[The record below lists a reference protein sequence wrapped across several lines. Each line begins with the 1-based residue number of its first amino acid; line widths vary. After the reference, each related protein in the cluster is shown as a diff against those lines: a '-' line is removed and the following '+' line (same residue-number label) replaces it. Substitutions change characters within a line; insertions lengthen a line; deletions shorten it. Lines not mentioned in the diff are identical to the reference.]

1 MTNANLQ
8 AWLDRDD
15 VELIN
20 TIKLEIRQHLTKL
33 KASGNNFYGYA
44 ILPGESYLIQNIF
57 PAFNRESDIKSE
69 NSDDSDDDIYYRY
82 CVDEWENWEYD
93 EFPKTNKLIDL
104 LNSQFK
110 ELHPK
115 KYPDK
120 PSMED
125 FFLDDFEV
133 AHVDKLLDAI
143 LTAMI
148 ELKHDGLFDS
158 DKFLIIWFSDS
169 DDDIINKSVK
179 ELNSTIVYENFRQEF
194 GGI

>member
-8 AWLDRDD
+8 AWLDRND

-57 PAFNRESDIKSE
+57 PAFNCESDIKSE
-69 NSDDSDDDIYYRY
+69 NSDDDIYYRY

-93 EFPKTNKLIDL
+93 EFPKSNKLIDL
-104 LNSQFK
+104 RNSQFK

-120 PSMED
+120 ASMED
-125 FFLDDFEV
+125 FFLDNFEM

-143 LTAMI
+143 LKAMI
-148 ELKHDGLFDS
+148 GLKHERIFNS
-158 DKFLIIWFSDS
+158 DKFLIIWFSDL
-169 DDDIINKSVK
+169 DDEIITKSVK
-179 ELNSTIVYENFRQEF
+179 ELNSQTVYETFMQEF
-194 GGI
+194 GDI